1 MSTLARRCQKKLCQ
15 GVPDPVPRILP
26 LAQDPA
32 SLANTLLGC
41 ATQQLDTMD
50 AGTSAAA
57 AAVVSELST
66 SSMVHTKLLACVR
79 GRCQQSIT
87 KCVGKSGPCDQRA
100 AMRSAR
106 AECRPLREAVMAA
119 ARESVCMPYVDRMRP
134 ALLRQFGGDVALVD
148 ARAAELVCRLRRC
161 RSEEGPATRRLR
173 RGGVS

>member
-1 MSTLARRCQKKLCQ
+1 M
-15 GVPDPVPRILP
+15 
-26 LAQDPA
+26 
-32 SLANTLLGC
+32 
-41 ATQQLDTMD
+41 TQQLDTMD

-66 SSMVHTKLLACVR
+66 SRQVHTKLLACVR

-106 AECRPLREAVMAA
+106 AECRPLRESVMAA
-119 ARESVCMPYVDRMRP
+119 ARESVCVPFVERMRP

-148 ARAAELVCRLRRC
+148 ARAKELVAGCAAAEAKKDVRLGECIAARFRDAQAECAARECREAVAAC
-161 RSEEGPATRRLR
+161 AARLCD
-173 RGGVS
+173 VSVSGDG